1 MRNVPVLLRE
11 KKRNRG
17 YPFRCQAV
25 FEDGRYKWN
34 SANAPQRGSVFVF
47 TSAKHVCVKDS
58 LPRAT
63 FLCCFVERRR
73 GWMCVCY
80 DGARG
85 KCGVAKAKNWCLW
98 CRYWKKTE
106 KKYILLVVLAV
117 KAWKKAVQSCFMC
130 VSHTCIVLRKFVYY
144 TWRFKKVYKSIY
156 IHIYYNKADILM
168 CPFTNCPSVIVSLN
182 RLPPELLPQV
192 VELVL
197 HFFLCLFAP
206 MCFFRG
212 LSMLFG
218 VPI

>member
-73 GWMCVCY
+73 GWMCVCVMMGLGENAGWRKPRT
-80 DGARG
+80 DVSGADIER
-85 KCGVAKAKNWCLW
+85 KRK
-98 CRYWKKTE
+98 

-197 HFFLCLFAP
+197 HFFVPFCPYVLFS
-206 MCFFRG
+206 R
-212 LSMLFG
+212 S
-218 VPI
+218 

>member
-1 MRNVPVLLRE
+1 MSESSRVCWINMWALFNATKRSRKGSGAAFVIVFSLFPSYSKQGPSVCECFFFVCIWIMDVCVNTFCHMRNVPVLLRE

-85 KCGVAKAKNWCLW
+85 KCGVA
-98 CRYWKKTE
+98 
-106 KKYILLVVLAV
+106 
-117 KAWKKAVQSCFMC
+117 
-130 VSHTCIVLRKFVYY
+130 
-144 TWRFKKVYKSIY
+144 
-156 IHIYYNKADILM
+156 
-168 CPFTNCPSVIVSLN
+168 
-182 RLPPELLPQV
+182 
-192 VELVL
+192 
-197 HFFLCLFAP
+197 
-206 MCFFRG
+206 
-212 LSMLFG
+212 
-218 VPI
+218 